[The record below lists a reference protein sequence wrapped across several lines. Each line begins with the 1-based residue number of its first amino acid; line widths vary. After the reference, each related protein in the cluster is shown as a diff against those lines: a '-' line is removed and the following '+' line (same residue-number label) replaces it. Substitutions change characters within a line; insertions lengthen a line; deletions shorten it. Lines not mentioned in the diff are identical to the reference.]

1 MQRLQCGHL
10 GAPEQVVK
18 PAEPFVPGFL
28 RHWPKSDVVR
38 MNALRAEE
46 REL

>member
-18 PAEPFVPGFL
+18 PAEPFVPGFFCVIG
-28 RHWPKSDVVR
+28 PNQMVYG
-38 MNALRAEE
+38 
-46 REL
+46 